1 MNGVSP
7 DVSGGS
13 YLVLESMEIEMFSES
28 VISLM
33 LDKVGEDLEEEL
45 DDREIVSV
53 HSSNSG
59 GRGGGD
65 GGLLPFCPPI

>member
-1 MNGVSP
+1 
-7 DVSGGS
+7 
-13 YLVLESMEIEMFSES
+13 
-28 VISLM
+28 M
-33 LDKVGEDLEEEL
+33 LDNVGDDLEEEL

-53 HSSNSG
+53 QSSNSG